1 MLEFYVA
8 GQSLK
13 YYTPV
18 IAADSLKF
26 LTAQFHFIGDEW
38 DGYTRWA
45 HFRKGETVYDIALD
59 EDDRITEDD
68 ALNLTAGEWDVYMT
82 GTKDTARLTTVVVI
96 MTVKES
102 GLIDAPLHVIPQ
114 SVAEQIDA
122 KAAQALAVANAV
134 KAAADAGKFNGKS
147 FEVKG
152 YYDDLEEL
160 AEAVPNPAAGE
171 SYGIGTAAPYH
182 IYIWDGANG
191 KWVDNGTIQGP
202 QGDPGAAG
210 TTYTPHVD
218 DNGNLSWTNDGG
230 EENPETKN
238 IKGPPGTPGS
248 KGDPGESAYDAAKD
262 AGYTGT
268 EATFYS
274 AVAMMPSHH
283 ERHLPDGADPIT
295 IKEGNIADGAV
306 SAEKIKD
313 KNVTAAKLA
322 DECKNIIRESVA
334 LAASAFV
341 SDTTIEGAR
350 YKAELAITGCTAA
363 MLPIIAWTA
372 AQSEELEVKRIQSA
386 AGKIII
392 YSADAPGADLTIPT
406 VALISPIGTG
416 SSGTA
421 NYSGGDDTGTLT
433 AAAIIAA
440 LGYTPAKSTDIPTVP
455 TTDISANT
463 EARHTHSNKSVL
475 DQITGLY
482 SNADAGGN
490 AADVVT
496 YQALIAKFNEAA
508 LQVSQALAE
517 YSKPLNITIGGTTYA
532 YTGVQEV
539 SLSLPTALPNP
550 KPLTLTGGATGSY
563 DGSEAKEVTIPTVPS
578 SLKNP
583 NALTIK
589 AGEAEIV
596 YDGSEAKEINVSVEA
611 LDPVWIREQLADM
624 AGDYTEFAPLNAGVA
639 AYLAAAKATY
649 TESDQTASI
658 VANYTSQGT
667 DDPDGLTV
675 DAGASA
681 TLEITS
687 MAEKTSWTQPS
698 GDKLYNLIPNRVYK
712 WTGASS
718 GTGKAKAT
726 DALRM
731 IRMTGA
737 RNVRDLGGWQCDGGI
752 VRYGRIFRGGQLSN
766 NNVAIATAWDIAE
779 LKALGVKVELDI
791 RATSEQDRTT
801 SVLGDDV
808 EFISKPTANNAVGLL
823 KNHPDEAVAI
833 LNAIFSAVAADKPIY
848 FHCQAGADRTGTI
861 AFVLLALLGV
871 DHVSLDIDYELTS
884 FYDSRKRNASPWPEQ
899 WTYINGFTGDSPKE
913 KVTAW
918 ALANGITQ
926 AQIDA
931 FRTKMIY
938 TGYIASGSGN
948 TTPTMYPVT
957 LTLTNCTSSNE
968 ASSAAAGAA
977 YTTTIT
983 ASSGHTLGGITVTMG
998 GTDISST
1005 AVSGSTVTISNVTG
1019 AIVITAAATA
1029 TPAAKTN
1036 LIPTSTDSTGAA
1048 FGTNGIKF
1056 GTRLN
1061 SSGAESTSEL
1071 SSYPNAGVT
1080 GFMPITYGQ
1089 TIEFEN
1095 CYIPANTPSAA
1106 GASVSYCAFYDA
1118 NYQCITSQYLST
1130 WYSNGYLTLAENN
1143 HAKTLDTAAKTSPY
1157 NLTNAKYFRV
1167 SSAYFNND
1175 PAIYAE

>member
-122 KAAQALAVANAV
+122 KAAQAMAVANAV

-152 YYDDLEEL
+152 YYDDLEAL
-160 AEAVPNPAAGE
+160 AEAVPNPTAGE

-202 QGDPGAAG
+202 QGDPGTAG

-238 IKGPPGTPGS
+238 IKGPRGTPGS
-248 KGDPGESAYDAAKD
+248 KGDPGKSAYDAAKD

-268 EATFYS
+268 EATFYA

-295 IKEGNIADGAV
+295 IKEGNIGANAV

-322 DECKNIIRESVA
+322 DECKNIIRENVA

-372 AQSEELEVKRIQSA
+372 AQAEELEVKRIQST

-416 SSGTA
+416 SSGTGTGGSGTPGA
-421 NYSGGDDTGTLT
+421 NGVTFTPHLSADGVLSWTNDGGLANPDPVNIKGAPGSDASVT
-433 AAAIIAA
+433 AANIKAA

-455 TTDISANT
+455 
-463 EARHTHSNKSVL
+463 
-475 DQITGLY
+475 
-482 SNADAGGN
+482 
-490 AADVVT
+490 
-496 YQALIAKFNEAA
+496 
-508 LQVSQALAE
+508 
-517 YSKPLNITIGGTTYA
+517 
-532 YTGVQEV
+532 
-539 SLSLPTALPNP
+539 
-550 KPLTLTGGATGSY
+550 
-563 DGSEAKEVTIPTVPS
+563 S

-583 NALTIK
+583 KALTIK
-589 AGEAEIV
+589 IGSTTV
-596 YDGSEAKEINVSVEA
+596 TYDGSAAKEINVSVEA

-624 AGDYTEFAPLNAGVA
+624 AGDYTEFAPLNAGVT
-639 AYLAAAKATY
+639 AYVAAAKATY

-687 MAEKTSWTQPS
+687 VAEKTGWTQPS

-737 RNVRDLGGWQCDGGI
+737 RNVRDLGGWPCDGGI
-752 VRYGRIFRGGQLSN
+752 VRYGRIFRGGQLSQ

-801 SVLGDDV
+801 SVLGDGV
-808 EFISKPTANNAVGLL
+808 EFVSKPTANNAVGLL

-833 LNAIFSAVAADKPIY
+833 LNAIFTAVAADKPIY

-931 FRTKMIY
+931 FRSKMIY
-938 TGYIASGSGN
+938 TGYIATGSGS
-948 TTPTMYPVT
+948 TTPTTYPVT

-983 ASSGHTLGGITVTMG
+983 ASSGYTLGGITVTMG

-1005 AVSGSTVTISNVTG
+1005 VVSGSTVTIANVTG

-1036 LIPTSTDSTGAA
+1036 LIPTSTDSAGAA
-1048 FGTNGIKF
+1048 FGTNGIKS

-1061 SSGAESTSEL
+1061 SSGAESTSSL
-1071 SSYPNAGVT
+1071 SSFPNAGVT
-1080 GFMPITYGQ
+1080 GFMPVSYGQ

-1095 CYIPANTPSAA
+1095 CNIPANSPSAA
-1106 GASVSYCAFYDA
+1106 GASVCYCAFYDA
-1118 NYQCITSQYLST
+1118 SHQVITSQYLSAY
-1130 WYSNGYLTLAENN
+1130 YSNGYLTLDENN
-1143 HAKTLDTAAKTSPY
+1143 HAKTLNTAAKTSPY

-1167 SSAYFNND
+1167 SSCDFSGS

>member
-59 EDDRITEDD
+59 EDDRITEED
-68 ALNLTAGEWDVYMT
+68 ALNLTAGEWDIYMT

-122 KAAQALAVANAV
+122 KAAQAMAVANAV

-152 YYDDLEEL
+152 YYDDLDAL
-160 AEAVPNPAAGE
+160 AEAVPNPTAGE

-230 EENPETKN
+230 EENPATKN

-248 KGDPGESAYDAAKD
+248 KGDPGKSAYDAAKD

-268 EATFYS
+268 EATFYA

-295 IKEGNIADGAV
+295 IKEGNIDTGAV

-313 KNVTAAKLA
+313 KNVTAVKLA

-341 SDTTIEGAR
+341 ADSTVDGAR

-372 AQSEELEVKRIQSA
+372 AQSEALDVKRIQSA

-392 YSADAPGADLTIPT
+392 YSADAPGADLVIPT

-455 TTDISANT
+455 TASITANT
-463 EARHTHSNKSVL
+463 EARHMHDNKAVL
-475 DQITGLY
+475 DQITGVLTAKNVNNPG
-482 SNADAGGN
+482 STLDLI
-490 AADVVT
+490 T
-496 YQALIAKFNEAA
+496 YQALMQKLNDAA
-508 LQVSQALAE
+508 QQVT
-517 YSKPLNITIGGTTYA
+517 KMI
-532 YTGVQEV
+532 
-539 SLSLPTALPNP
+539 PTELPNP
-550 KPLTLTGGATGSY
+550 NALTFTGGATGTY
-563 DGSEAKEVTIPTVPS
+563 DGSAAKSIAIPTVPS

-583 NALTIK
+583 KALAIK
-589 AGEAEIV
+589 AGETEIV
-596 YDGSEAKEINVSVEA
+596 YDGSAAKEINVSVEA

-624 AGDYTEFAPLNAGVA
+624 AGDYTEFTPLNAGVA
-639 AYLAAAKATY
+639 AYIAAAKAAY

-687 MAEKTSWTQPS
+687 VAEKTGWTQPS

-737 RNVRDLGGWQCDGGI
+737 RNVRDLGGWPCDGGI

-801 SVLGDDV
+801 SVLGDGV
-808 EFISKPTANNAVGLL
+808 EFVSKPTANNAVGLL

-833 LNAIFSAVAADKPIY
+833 LNAIFTAVAADKPIY

-899 WTYINGFTGDSPKE
+899 WTYINGFTGDNPKE

-926 AQIDA
+926 AQIDT
-931 FRTKMIY
+931 FRSKMIY
-938 TGYIASGSGN
+938 TGYIATGSGG

-957 LTLTNCTSSNE
+957 LALTNCTSSNE

-983 ASSGHTLGGITVTMG
+983 ASSGYTLGGITVTMG

-1005 AVSGSTVTISNVTG
+1005 AVSGSTVTISSVTG

-1036 LIPTSTDSTGAA
+1036 LIPTSTDSAGAA
-1048 FGTNGIKF
+1048 FGTNGIKS

-1061 SSGAESTSEL
+1061 SSGAESTSSL
-1071 SSYPNAGVT
+1071 SSFPSAGVT
-1080 GFMPITYGQ
+1080 GFMPVSYGQ

-1095 CYIPANTPSAA
+1095 CNIPANSPSTA
-1106 GASVSYCAFYDA
+1106 GASVCYCAFYDA
-1118 NYQCITSQYLST
+1118 SYQVITSQYLSAY
-1130 WYSNGYLTLAENN
+1130 YSNGYLTLDENN
-1143 HAKTLDTAAKTSPY
+1143 HAKTLNTAAKTSPY

-1167 SSAYFNND
+1167 SSCDFSGS

>member
-1 MLEFYVA
+1 MANL
-8 GQSLK
+8 S
-13 YYTPV
+13 
-18 IAADSLKF
+18 KF
-26 LTAQFHFIGDEW
+26 T
-38 DGYTRWA
+38 
-45 HFRKGETVYDIALD
+45 
-59 EDDRITEDD
+59 
-68 ALNLTAGEWDVYMT
+68 
-82 GTKDTARLTTVVVI
+82 
-96 MTVKES
+96 
-102 GLIDAPLHVIPQ
+102 
-114 SVAEQIDA
+114 
-122 KAAQALAVANAV
+122 
-134 KAAADAGKFNGKS
+134 
-147 FEVKG
+147 
-152 YYDDLEEL
+152 DDLDIIATLDTEPNDIGGLSADELKAKFDEAGNIIKKYINETLIPEL
-160 AEAVPNPAAGE
+160 AGTNGAANIGIETIAGLTGVLTVQAALEKIEQQMAEMTQGAVSDN
-171 SYGIGTAAPYH
+171 SIGTAKLINLA
-182 IYIWDGANG
+182 
-191 KWVDNGTIQGP
+191 V
-202 QGDPGAAG
+202 
-210 TTYTPHVD
+210 TTMKLADLAVT
-218 DNGNLSWTNDGG
+218 
-230 EENPETKN
+230 
-238 IKGPPGTPGS
+238 
-248 KGDPGESAYDAAKD
+248 AAK
-262 AGYTGT
+262 
-268 EATFYS
+268 
-274 AVAMMPSHH
+274 
-283 ERHLPDGADPIT
+283 L
-295 IKEGNIADGAV
+295 ADGAV
-306 SAEKIKD
+306 ESKKLKDLAVLTAKLADKAVTEAKLADKAVERRCIGDKAVGTSQLDDKCVGAGQVDDLAIPERCLAAGAVTEAKIKN
-313 KNVTAAKLA
+313 KNVTAAKIA

-372 AQSEELEVKRIQSA
+372 AQSEALDVKRIQSA
-386 AGKIII
+386 EGKIII

-416 SSGTA
+416 SSGIVS
-421 NYSGGDDTGTLT
+421 YSGGDDTGTLT

-440 LGYTPAKSTDIPTVP
+440 LGYTPAKSTDIPTV
-455 TTDISANT
+455 
-463 EARHTHSNKSVL
+463 
-475 DQITGLY
+475 
-482 SNADAGGN
+482 
-490 AADVVT
+490 
-496 YQALIAKFNEAA
+496 
-508 LQVSQALAE
+508 
-517 YSKPLNITIGGTTYA
+517 
-532 YTGVQEV
+532 
-539 SLSLPTALPNP
+539 LPNP
-550 KPLTLTGGATGSY
+550 KS
-563 DGSEAKEVTIPTVPS
+563 
-578 SLKNP
+578 
-583 NALTIK
+583 LTIK
-589 AGEAEIV
+589 AGEAEVV
-596 YDGSEAKEINVSVEA
+596 YDGSAAKEINVSVEA

-639 AYLAAAKATY
+639 AYLAAAKAAY

-681 TLEITS
+681 TLEVTS
-687 MAEKTSWTQPS
+687 VADKTGWTQPS

-737 RNVRDLGGWQCDGGI
+737 RNVRDLGGWPCDGGI
-752 VRYGRIFRGGQLSN
+752 VRYGRIFRGGQLSQ

-801 SVLGDDV
+801 SVLGDGV
-808 EFISKPTANNAVGLL
+808 EFVSKPTANNAVGLL

-833 LNAIFSAVAADKPIY
+833 LNAIFTAVAADKPIY

-926 AQIDA
+926 TQIDA
-931 FRTKMIY
+931 FRAKMIY

-948 TTPTMYPVT
+948 VTPTTYPVT

-998 GTDISST
+998 GTDISSA

-1036 LIPTSTDSTGAA
+1036 LIPTSTDSAGAA
-1048 FGTNGIKF
+1048 FGANGIKS

-1061 SSGAESTSEL
+1061 SSGAESTSSL
-1071 SSYPNAGVT
+1071 SSFPNAGVT
-1080 GFMPITYGQ
+1080 GFMPVTYGQ

-1095 CYIPANTPSAA
+1095 CNIPANSPSAA
-1106 GASVSYCAFYDA
+1106 GASVCYCAFYDA
-1118 NYQCITSQYLST
+1118 SYQVIMSQYLSAY
-1130 WYSNGYLTLAENN
+1130 YSNGYLTLDENN
-1143 HAKTLDTAAKTSPY
+1143 HAKTLNTAAKTSPY

-1167 SSAYFNND
+1167 SSCDFSGSA
-1175 PAIYAE
+1175 AIYAE

>member
-1 MLEFYVA
+1 MANL
-8 GQSLK
+8 S
-13 YYTPV
+13 
-18 IAADSLKF
+18 KF
-26 LTAQFHFIGDEW
+26 T
-38 DGYTRWA
+38 
-45 HFRKGETVYDIALD
+45 
-59 EDDRITEDD
+59 
-68 ALNLTAGEWDVYMT
+68 
-82 GTKDTARLTTVVVI
+82 
-96 MTVKES
+96 
-102 GLIDAPLHVIPQ
+102 
-114 SVAEQIDA
+114 
-122 KAAQALAVANAV
+122 
-134 KAAADAGKFNGKS
+134 
-147 FEVKG
+147 
-152 YYDDLEEL
+152 DDLDIIATLDTEPNDIGGLSADELKAKFDEAGNIIKKYINETLIPEL
-160 AEAVPNPAAGE
+160 AGTDGAANIGIETIAGLTGVLTVQAALEKIEQQMAEMTQGAVSDN
-171 SYGIGTAAPYH
+171 SIGTAKLINLA
-182 IYIWDGANG
+182 
-191 KWVDNGTIQGP
+191 V
-202 QGDPGAAG
+202 
-210 TTYTPHVD
+210 TTMKLADLAVT
-218 DNGNLSWTNDGG
+218 
-230 EENPETKN
+230 
-238 IKGPPGTPGS
+238 
-248 KGDPGESAYDAAKD
+248 AAK
-262 AGYTGT
+262 
-268 EATFYS
+268 
-274 AVAMMPSHH
+274 
-283 ERHLPDGADPIT
+283 L
-295 IKEGNIADGAV
+295 ADGAV
-306 SAEKIKD
+306 ESKKLKDLAVLTAKLADKAVTEAKIADKAVERRCIGDKAVGTSQLGDKCVGAGQVDDLAIPERCLAAGAVTEAKIKN
-313 KNVTAAKLA
+313 KNVSAAKLA
-322 DECKNIIRESVA
+322 DECKNIIRENVA

-372 AQSEELEVKRIQSA
+372 AQSEALDVKRIQSA
-386 AGKIII
+386 AGKILI

-433 AAAIIAA
+433 AAAVIAA
-440 LGYTPAKSTDIPTVP
+440 LGYTPAKSTDIPTV
-455 TTDISANT
+455 
-463 EARHTHSNKSVL
+463 
-475 DQITGLY
+475 
-482 SNADAGGN
+482 
-490 AADVVT
+490 
-496 YQALIAKFNEAA
+496 
-508 LQVSQALAE
+508 
-517 YSKPLNITIGGTTYA
+517 
-532 YTGVQEV
+532 
-539 SLSLPTALPNP
+539 LPNP
-550 KPLTLTGGATGSY
+550 KS
-563 DGSEAKEVTIPTVPS
+563 
-578 SLKNP
+578 
-583 NALTIK
+583 LTIK
-589 AGEAEIV
+589 AGEAEVV
-596 YDGSEAKEINVSVEA
+596 YDGSAAKEINVSAEA

-639 AYLAAAKATY
+639 AYISAAKAAY
-649 TESDQTASI
+649 TENDQTASI

-687 MAEKTSWTQPS
+687 VAEKTGWTQPS
-698 GDKLYNLIPNRVYK
+698 GDKLYNLVPNRVYK

-731 IRMTGA
+731 IRMAGV
-737 RNVRDLGGWQCDGGI
+737 RNVRDLGGWPCDGGI

-801 SVLGDDV
+801 SVLGDGV
-808 EFISKPTANNAVGLL
+808 EFVSKPTANNAVGLL

-833 LNAIFSAVAADKPIY
+833 LNAIFTAVAADKPIY

-899 WTYINGFTGDSPKE
+899 WTYINGFTGNSPKE

-926 AQIDA
+926 TQIDA
-931 FRTKMIY
+931 FRAKMIY

-948 TTPTMYPVT
+948 TTPTTYPVT

-1019 AIVITAAATA
+1019 AVVITAAATA
-1029 TPAAKTN
+1029 TPAEKTN
-1036 LIPTSTDSTGAA
+1036 LIPTSTDSAGAA
-1048 FGTNGIKF
+1048 FGSNGIKS

-1061 SSGAESTSEL
+1061 SSGAESTSGL
-1071 SSYPNAGVT
+1071 SSFPNAGVT
-1080 GFMPITYGQ
+1080 GFIPVTYGQ

-1095 CYIPANTPSAA
+1095 CNIPANSPSAA
-1106 GASVSYCAFYDA
+1106 GASVCYCAFYDA
-1118 NYQCITSQYLST
+1118 SYQGITSQYLSAY
-1130 WYSNGYLTLAENN
+1130 YSNGYLTLDENN
-1143 HAKTLDTAAKTSPY
+1143 HAKTLNTAAKKSPY

-1167 SSAYFNND
+1167 SSCDFSGS

>member
-1 MLEFYVA
+1 MANL
-8 GQSLK
+8 S
-13 YYTPV
+13 
-18 IAADSLKF
+18 KF
-26 LTAQFHFIGDEW
+26 T
-38 DGYTRWA
+38 
-45 HFRKGETVYDIALD
+45 
-59 EDDRITEDD
+59 
-68 ALNLTAGEWDVYMT
+68 
-82 GTKDTARLTTVVVI
+82 
-96 MTVKES
+96 
-102 GLIDAPLHVIPQ
+102 
-114 SVAEQIDA
+114 
-122 KAAQALAVANAV
+122 
-134 KAAADAGKFNGKS
+134 
-147 FEVKG
+147 
-152 YYDDLEEL
+152 DDLDIIATLDTEPNDIGGLSADVLKAKFDEAGNIIKKYINETLIPEL
-160 AEAVPNPAAGE
+160 AGTDGAANIGIETIAGLTGVLTVQAALEKIEQQMAEMTQGAVSDN
-171 SYGIGTAAPYH
+171 SIGTAKLINLA
-182 IYIWDGANG
+182 
-191 KWVDNGTIQGP
+191 V
-202 QGDPGAAG
+202 
-210 TTYTPHVD
+210 TTMKLADLAVT
-218 DNGNLSWTNDGG
+218 
-230 EENPETKN
+230 
-238 IKGPPGTPGS
+238 
-248 KGDPGESAYDAAKD
+248 AAK
-262 AGYTGT
+262 
-268 EATFYS
+268 
-274 AVAMMPSHH
+274 
-283 ERHLPDGADPIT
+283 L
-295 IKEGNIADGAV
+295 ADGAV
-306 SAEKIKD
+306 ESKKLKDLAVLTAKLADKAVTEAKIADKAVERRCIGDKAVGTSQLGDKCVGAGQVDDLAIPERCLAAGAVTEAKIKN
-313 KNVTAAKLA
+313 KNVSAAKLA

-341 SDTTIEGAR
+341 ADSTVDGAR

-416 SSGTA
+416 SSGIVS
-421 NYSGGDDTGTLT
+421 YSGGDDTGTLT
-433 AAAIIAA
+433 AAAVIAA
-440 LGYTPAKSTDIPTVP
+440 LGYTPAKSTDIPTV
-455 TTDISANT
+455 
-463 EARHTHSNKSVL
+463 
-475 DQITGLY
+475 
-482 SNADAGGN
+482 
-490 AADVVT
+490 
-496 YQALIAKFNEAA
+496 
-508 LQVSQALAE
+508 
-517 YSKPLNITIGGTTYA
+517 
-532 YTGVQEV
+532 
-539 SLSLPTALPNP
+539 LPNP
-550 KPLTLTGGATGSY
+550 KS
-563 DGSEAKEVTIPTVPS
+563 
-578 SLKNP
+578 
-583 NALTIK
+583 LTIK
-589 AGEAEIV
+589 AGEAEVV
-596 YDGSEAKEINVSVEA
+596 YDGSAAKEINVSAEA

-624 AGDYTEFAPLNAGVA
+624 AEDYTVFAPLNAGVA
-639 AYLAAAKATY
+639 AYISAAKAAY
-649 TESDQTASI
+649 TENDQTASI

-687 MAEKTSWTQPS
+687 VAEKTGWTQPS
-698 GDKLYNLIPNRVYK
+698 GDKLYNLVPNRVYK

-731 IRMTGA
+731 IRMAGV
-737 RNVRDLGGWQCDGGI
+737 RNVRDLGGWPCDGGI

-801 SVLGDDV
+801 SVLGDGV
-808 EFISKPTANNAVGLL
+808 EFVSKPTANNAVGLL

-833 LNAIFSAVAADKPIY
+833 LNAIFTAVAADKPIY

-926 AQIDA
+926 TQIDA
-931 FRTKMIY
+931 FRAKMIY

-948 TTPTMYPVT
+948 ITPTTYPVT

-983 ASSGHTLGGITVTMG
+983 ASSGHTLGNITVTMG

-1019 AIVITAAATA
+1019 AIVITATATA

-1036 LIPTSTDSTGAA
+1036 LIPTSTDSAGAA
-1048 FGTNGIKF
+1048 FGSNGIKS
-1056 GTRLN
+1056 GARLN
-1061 SSGAESTSEL
+1061 SSGAESTSSL
-1071 SSYPNAGVT
+1071 SSFPNAGVT
-1080 GFMPITYGQ
+1080 GFMPIAYGKV
-1089 TIEFEN
+1089 IEFSN
-1095 CYIPANTPSAA
+1095 CNIPANSPSAA
-1106 GASVSYCAFYDA
+1106 GASVCYCAFYDA
-1118 NYQCITSQYLST
+1118 SHQVITSQYLSAY
-1130 WYSNGYLTLAENN
+1130 YSNGYLTLDGNN
-1143 HAKTLDTAAKTSPY
+1143 HAKTLNTAAKTSPY

-1167 SSAYFNND
+1167 SSCDFSGS

>member
-152 YYDDLEEL
+152 YYDDLDAL
-160 AEAVPNPAAGE
+160 AEAVPNPTAGE

-202 QGDPGAAG
+202 QGDPGTAG

-248 KGDPGESAYDAAKD
+248 KGDPGKSAYDAAKD

-268 EATFYS
+268 EATFYA

-295 IKEGNIADGAV
+295 IKEGNIDANAV

-341 SDTTIEGAR
+341 SDSTVDGAR

-372 AQSEELEVKRIQSA
+372 AQAEELDVKRIQSA

-416 SSGTA
+416 SSGTGTGGSGTPGA
-421 NYSGGDDTGTLT
+421 NGVTFTPHLSAEGVLSWTNDGGLANPDPVNIKGAPGAKGDKGDPGSDASVTS
-433 AAAIIAA
+433 ANIKAA
-440 LGYTPAKSTDIPTVP
+440 LGYTPADSEDIPTVP
-455 TTDISANT
+455 TADITANT
-463 EARHTHSNKSVL
+463 EARHSHSNKTVL
-475 DQITGLY
+475 DKITG
-482 SNADAGGN
+482 
-490 AADVVT
+490 VVT
-496 YQALIAKFNEAA
+496 TDKIGKPDHVTDLVQYDAFQIAAR
-508 LQVSQALAE
+508 QIISQ
-517 YSKPLNITIGGTTYA
+517 
-532 YTGVQEV
+532 
-539 SLSLPTALPNP
+539 
-550 KPLTLTGGATGSY
+550 
-563 DGSEAKEVTIPTVPS
+563 IPTVPDA
-578 SLKNP
+578 LPNP

-589 AGEAEIV
+589 IGSTTV
-596 YDGSEAKEINVSVEA
+596 TYDGSSAQTVEI
-611 LDPVWIREQLADM
+611 AD
-624 AGDYTEFAPLNAGVA
+624 GTE
-639 AYLAAAKATY
+639 
-649 TESDQTASI
+649 
-658 VANYTSQGT
+658 
-667 DDPDGLTV
+667 
-675 DAGASA
+675 
-681 TLEITS
+681 
-687 MAEKTSWTQPS
+687 
-698 GDKLYNLIPNRVYK
+698 
-712 WTGASS
+712 
-718 GTGKAKAT
+718 
-726 DALRM
+726 
-731 IRMTGA
+731 
-737 RNVRDLGGWQCDGGI
+737 
-752 VRYGRIFRGGQLSN
+752 
-766 NNVAIATAWDIAE
+766 
-779 LKALGVKVELDI
+779 
-791 RATSEQDRTT
+791 
-801 SVLGDDV
+801 
-808 EFISKPTANNAVGLL
+808 
-823 KNHPDEAVAI
+823 
-833 LNAIFSAVAADKPIY
+833 
-848 FHCQAGADRTGTI
+848 
-861 AFVLLALLGV
+861 
-871 DHVSLDIDYELTS
+871 
-884 FYDSRKRNASPWPEQ
+884 
-899 WTYINGFTGDSPKE
+899 
-913 KVTAW
+913 
-918 ALANGITQ
+918 
-926 AQIDA
+926 
-931 FRTKMIY
+931 
-938 TGYIASGSGN
+938 
-948 TTPTMYPVT
+948 
-957 LTLTNCTSSNE
+957 
-968 ASSAAAGAA
+968 
-977 YTTTIT
+977 
-983 ASSGHTLGGITVTMG
+983 
-998 GTDISST
+998 
-1005 AVSGSTVTISNVTG
+1005 
-1019 AIVITAAATA
+1019 
-1029 TPAAKTN
+1029 
-1036 LIPTSTDSTGAA
+1036 
-1048 FGTNGIKF
+1048 
-1056 GTRLN
+1056 
-1061 SSGAESTSEL
+1061 
-1071 SSYPNAGVT
+1071 
-1080 GFMPITYGQ
+1080 
-1089 TIEFEN
+1089 
-1095 CYIPANTPSAA
+1095 
-1106 GASVSYCAFYDA
+1106 VSY
-1118 NYQCITSQYLST
+1118 
-1130 WYSNGYLTLAENN
+1130 
-1143 HAKTLDTAAKTSPY
+1143 
-1157 NLTNAKYFRV
+1157 
-1167 SSAYFNND
+1167 
-1175 PAIYAE
+1175 

>member
-1 MLEFYVA
+1 MANLSKFTDDLDIIATLDTEPNDIGGLSADELKAKFDEAGNIIKKYINETLIPELAGTNGAANIGIETIAGLTGVLTVQAALEKIEQQMAEMTQGAV
-8 GQSLK
+8 S
-13 YYTPV
+13 
-18 IAADSLKF
+18 DNS
-26 LTAQFHFIGDEW
+26 IG
-38 DGYTRWA
+38 
-45 HFRKGETVYDIALD
+45 
-59 EDDRITEDD
+59 TE
-68 ALNLTAGEWDVYMT
+68 
-82 GTKDTARLTTVVVI
+82 K
-96 MTVKES
+96 
-102 GLIDAPLHVIPQ
+102 LIN
-114 SVAEQIDA
+114 
-122 KAAQALAVANAV
+122 LAVTTMKLADLAV
-134 KAAADAGKFNGKS
+134 
-147 FEVKG
+147 
-152 YYDDLEEL
+152 
-160 AEAVPNPAAGE
+160 
-171 SYGIGTAAPYH
+171 TAA
-182 IYIWDGANG
+182 
-191 KWVDNGTIQGP
+191 K
-202 QGDPGAAG
+202 
-210 TTYTPHVD
+210 
-218 DNGNLSWTNDGG
+218 L
-230 EENPETKN
+230 
-238 IKGPPGTPGS
+238 
-248 KGDPGESAYDAAKD
+248 
-262 AGYTGT
+262 
-268 EATFYS
+268 
-274 AVAMMPSHH
+274 
-283 ERHLPDGADPIT
+283 
-295 IKEGNIADGAV
+295 ADGAV
-306 SAEKIKD
+306 ESKKLKDLAVLTAKLADKAVTEAKLADKAVERRCIGDKAVGTSQLDDKCVGAGQVDDLAIPERCLAAGAVTEAKIKN

-372 AQSEELEVKRIQSA
+372 AQAEELEVKRIQSA

-416 SSGTA
+416 SSGIVS
-421 NYSGGDDTGTLT
+421 YSGGDDTGTLT
-433 AAAIIAA
+433 AAAVIAA
-440 LGYTPAKSTDIPTVP
+440 LGYTPAKTTDIPTV
-455 TTDISANT
+455 
-463 EARHTHSNKSVL
+463 
-475 DQITGLY
+475 
-482 SNADAGGN
+482 
-490 AADVVT
+490 
-496 YQALIAKFNEAA
+496 
-508 LQVSQALAE
+508 
-517 YSKPLNITIGGTTYA
+517 
-532 YTGVQEV
+532 
-539 SLSLPTALPNP
+539 LPNP
-550 KPLTLTGGATGSY
+550 KS
-563 DGSEAKEVTIPTVPS
+563 
-578 SLKNP
+578 
-583 NALTIK
+583 LTIK
-589 AGEAEIV
+589 AGETEVV
-596 YDGSEAKEINVSVEA
+596 YDGSAVKEINVSVEA

-624 AGDYTEFAPLNAGVA
+624 AEDYTEFAPLNAGVT
-639 AYLAAAKATY
+639 AYIAAAKAAY

-687 MAEKTSWTQPS
+687 VAEKTGWTQPS
-698 GDKLYNLIPNRVYK
+698 GDKLYNLVPNRVYK

-731 IRMTGA
+731 IRMAGV
-737 RNVRDLGGWQCDGGI
+737 RNVRDLGGWPCDGGI

-801 SVLGDDV
+801 SVLGDGV
-808 EFISKPTANNAVGLL
+808 EFVSKPTANNAVGLL

-833 LNAIFSAVAADKPIY
+833 LNAIFTAVAADKPIY

-926 AQIDA
+926 TQIDA
-931 FRTKMIY
+931 FRAKMIY
-938 TGYIASGSGN
+938 TGYIATGSGS
-948 TTPTMYPVT
+948 TTPTTYPVT

-1005 AVSGSTVTISNVTG
+1005 AVSGSTVTISNVIG

-1036 LIPTSTDSTGAA
+1036 LIPTSTDSAGAA
-1048 FGTNGIKF
+1048 FGTNGIKS

-1061 SSGAESTSEL
+1061 SSGAESTSNL
-1071 SSYPNAGVT
+1071 SSFPNAGVT
-1080 GFMPITYGQ
+1080 GFMPVTYGQ

-1095 CYIPANTPSAA
+1095 CNIPANSPSAA
-1106 GASVSYCAFYDA
+1106 GASVCYCAFYDA
-1118 NYQCITSQYLST
+1118 SYQVITSQYLSAY
-1130 WYSNGYLTLAENN
+1130 YSNGYLTLDENN
-1143 HAKTLDTAAKTSPY
+1143 HAKTLNTAAKKSPH

-1167 SSAYFNND
+1167 SSCDFSGS

>member
-1 MLEFYVA
+1 MANL
-8 GQSLK
+8 S
-13 YYTPV
+13 
-18 IAADSLKF
+18 KF
-26 LTAQFHFIGDEW
+26 T
-38 DGYTRWA
+38 
-45 HFRKGETVYDIALD
+45 
-59 EDDRITEDD
+59 
-68 ALNLTAGEWDVYMT
+68 
-82 GTKDTARLTTVVVI
+82 
-96 MTVKES
+96 
-102 GLIDAPLHVIPQ
+102 
-114 SVAEQIDA
+114 
-122 KAAQALAVANAV
+122 
-134 KAAADAGKFNGKS
+134 
-147 FEVKG
+147 
-152 YYDDLEEL
+152 DDLDIIATLDTEPNDIGGLSADELKAKFDEAGNIIKKYINETLIPEL
-160 AEAVPNPAAGE
+160 AGTNGAANIGIETIAGLTGVLTVQAALEKIEQQMAEMTQGAVSDN
-171 SYGIGTAAPYH
+171 SIGTAKLINLA
-182 IYIWDGANG
+182 
-191 KWVDNGTIQGP
+191 V
-202 QGDPGAAG
+202 
-210 TTYTPHVD
+210 TTMKLADLAVT
-218 DNGNLSWTNDGG
+218 
-230 EENPETKN
+230 
-238 IKGPPGTPGS
+238 
-248 KGDPGESAYDAAKD
+248 AAK
-262 AGYTGT
+262 
-268 EATFYS
+268 
-274 AVAMMPSHH
+274 
-283 ERHLPDGADPIT
+283 L
-295 IKEGNIADGAV
+295 ADGAV
-306 SAEKIKD
+306 ESKKLKDLAVLTAKLADKAVTEAKLADKAVERRCIGDKAVGTSQLGDKCVGAGQVDDLAIPERCLAAGAVTEAKIKN

-372 AQSEELEVKRIQSA
+372 AQSEALDVKRIQSA

-433 AAAIIAA
+433 AAAVIAA

-463 EARHTHSNKSVL
+463 EARHSHSNKSVL
-475 DQITGLY
+475 DKITGLLT
-482 SNADAGGN
+482 AGTVDNPGN
-490 AADVVT
+490 TLDLVT
-496 YQALIAKFNEAA
+496 YQALMAKLNAA
-508 LQVSQALAE
+508 AEQVMQMI
-517 YSKPLNITIGGTTYA
+517 PTT
-532 YTGVQEV
+532 
-539 SLSLPTALPNP
+539 LPNP
-550 KPLTLTGGATGSY
+550 KSLTLTGGATGSY
-563 DGSEAKEVTIPTVPS
+563 DGSEAKEITIPTVPS

-583 NALTIK
+583 KALTIK
-589 AGEAEIV
+589 AGAAEIV
-596 YDGSEAKEINVSVEA
+596 YDGSAAKEINVSVEA

-639 AYLAAAKATY
+639 AYIAAAKAAY
-649 TESDQTASI
+649 TENDQTASI

-675 DAGASA
+675 NAGASA

-687 MAEKTSWTQPS
+687 VAEKTGWTQPS
-698 GDKLYNLIPNRVYK
+698 GDKLYNLVPNRVYK

-731 IRMTGA
+731 IRMAGV
-737 RNVRDLGGWQCDGGI
+737 RNVRDLGGWPCDGGI

-801 SVLGDDV
+801 SVLGDGV
-808 EFISKPTANNAVGLL
+808 EFVSKPTANNAVGLL
-823 KNHPDEAVAI
+823 KNHPDEAVVI
-833 LNAIFSAVAADKPIY
+833 LNAIFTAVAADKPIY

-926 AQIDA
+926 TQIDA
-931 FRTKMIY
+931 YRAKMIY
-938 TGYIASGSGN
+938 TGYIASSSGN
-948 TTPTMYPVT
+948 TTPTTYPVT

-983 ASSGHTLGGITVTMG
+983 ASSGHTLGGITVTMS

-1005 AVSGSTVTISNVTG
+1005 AVSGSTVTIPNVTG
-1019 AIVITAAATA
+1019 AIVITAAATT

-1036 LIPTSTDSTGAA
+1036 LIPTSTDSAGAV
-1048 FGTNGIKF
+1048 FGTNGIKS

-1061 SSGAESTSEL
+1061 SSGAESTSSL
-1071 SSYPNAGVT
+1071 SSFPNAGVT

-1095 CYIPANTPSAA
+1095 CNIPANSPSAA
-1106 GASVSYCAFYDA
+1106 GASVCYCAFYDA
-1118 NYQCITSQYLST
+1118 SYQVITSQYLSAY
-1130 WYSNGYLTLAENN
+1130 YSNGYLTLDENN
-1143 HAKTLDTAAKTSPY
+1143 HAKTLNTAAKTSPY

-1167 SSAYFNND
+1167 SSCDFSGN

>member
-1 MLEFYVA
+1 MGTLEVTIMADTTWTPYAVEMTAENAKKALVA
-8 GQSLK
+8 GLRVAQ
-13 YYTPV
+13 TPG
-18 IAADSLKF
+18 ILLADGQGGVRTALPGDDYGYPLLQGNGPPSAGNVANVGQHYF
-26 LTAQFHFIGDEW
+26 DLTASGPPYEYICV
-38 DGYTRWA
+38 GYTEAGFVWR
-45 HFRKGETVYDIALD
+45 VY
-59 EDDRITEDD
+59 
-68 ALNLTAGEWDVYMT
+68 
-82 GTKDTARLTTVVVI
+82 
-96 MTVKES
+96 
-102 GLIDAPLHVIPQ
+102 
-114 SVAEQIDA
+114 
-122 KAAQALAVANAV
+122 
-134 KAAADAGKFNGKS
+134 
-147 FEVKG
+147 
-152 YYDDLEEL
+152 
-160 AEAVPNPAAGE
+160 
-171 SYGIGTAAPYH
+171 
-182 IYIWDGANG
+182 
-191 KWVDNGTIQGP
+191 
-202 QGDPGAAG
+202 GDPGAGFYPKGRFLSLDALQEAIEAG
-210 TTYTPHVD
+210 LADAPSPGDAYFIGEAAPYDVYFYDGQT
-218 DNGNLSWTNDGG
+218 LSWVNLGPLGG
-230 EENPETKN
+230 NGSTAAGIPPHGAAGQFL
-238 IKGPPGTPGS
+238 IKKTAA
-248 KGDPGESAYDAAKD
+248 DYDAVWSDIPDDSIDADMLKADAVTAAKLADD
-262 AGYTGT
+262 AVET
-268 EATFYS
+268 A
-274 AVAMMPSHH
+274 A
-283 ERHLPDGADPIT
+283 
-295 IKEGNIADGAV
+295 IKNA
-306 SAEKIKD
+306 
-313 KNVTAAKLA
+313 NVTAVKLA

-341 SDTTIEGAR
+341 SDATIEGAR

-372 AQSEELEVKRIQSA
+372 AQADELDVKRVESA

-392 YSADAPGADLTIPT
+392 YTADAPGADLTIPT

-421 NYSGGDDTGTLT
+421 NYSGGDDAGTLT

-440 LGYTPAKSTDIPTVP
+440 LGYTPADSEDI
-455 TTDISANT
+455 
-463 EARHTHSNKSVL
+463 
-475 DQITGLY
+475 
-482 SNADAGGN
+482 
-490 AADVVT
+490 
-496 YQALIAKFNEAA
+496 
-508 LQVSQALAE
+508 
-517 YSKPLNITIGGTTYA
+517 
-532 YTGVQEV
+532 
-539 SLSLPTALPNP
+539 PTALPNP
-550 KPLTLTGGATGSY
+550 KPLPLTGGATGSY
-563 DGSEAKEVTIPTVPS
+563 DGSEAKEITIPTVPS

-583 NALTIK
+583 KALTIK
-589 AGEAEIV
+589 AGETEVV
-596 YDGSEAKEINVSVEA
+596 YDGSAAKEINVSVEA

-624 AGDYTEFAPLNAGVA
+624 AEDYTEFAPLNAGVT
-639 AYLAAAKATY
+639 AYIAAAKAAY

-687 MAEKTSWTQPS
+687 VAEKTGWTQPS
-698 GDKLYNLIPNRVYK
+698 GDKLYNLVPNRVYK

-731 IRMTGA
+731 IRMAGV
-737 RNVRDLGGWQCDGGI
+737 RNVRDLGGWPCDGGI

-801 SVLGDDV
+801 SVLGDGV
-808 EFISKPTANNAVGLL
+808 EFVSKPTANNAVGLL

-833 LNAIFSAVAADKPIY
+833 LNAIFTAVAADKPIY

-926 AQIDA
+926 TQIDA
-931 FRTKMIY
+931 YRAKMIY
-938 TGYIASGSGN
+938 TGYIASSSGN
-948 TTPTMYPVT
+948 TTPTTYPVT

-968 ASSAAAGAA
+968 ASSVAAGAA

-983 ASSGHTLGGITVTMG
+983 ASSGHTLGSITVTMG

-1005 AVSGSTVTISNVTG
+1005 AVSGSAVTISSVTG
-1019 AIVITAAATA
+1019 TIVITAAATA

-1036 LIPTSTDSTGAA
+1036 LIPTSTDSAGA
-1048 FGTNGIKF
+1048 NGIKS

-1061 SSGAESTSEL
+1061 SSGAESTSSL
-1071 SSYPNAGVT
+1071 SSFPNAGVT
-1080 GFMPITYGQ
+1080 GFMPVTYGQ

-1095 CYIPANTPSAA
+1095 CNIPANSPSAA
-1106 GASVSYCAFYDA
+1106 GASVCYCAFYDA
-1118 NYQCITSQYLST
+1118 SYQVITSQYLSAY
-1130 WYSNGYLTLAENN
+1130 YSNGYLTLDENN
-1143 HAKTLDTAAKTSPY
+1143 HAKTLNTAAKKSPY

-1167 SSAYFNND
+1167 SSCDFSGS

>member
-59 EDDRITEDD
+59 EDDRITEED

-122 KAAQALAVANAV
+122 KAAQAMAVANAV

-152 YYDDLEEL
+152 YYDDLDAL
-160 AEAVPNPAAGE
+160 AEAVPNPTAGE

-202 QGDPGAAG
+202 QGDPGTAG

-248 KGDPGESAYDAAKD
+248 KGDTGKSAYDAAKD

-295 IKEGNIADGAV
+295 IKEGNIGAGAV

-341 SDTTIEGAR
+341 SDTTIESAR

-372 AQSEELEVKRIQSA
+372 AQSEELDVKRIQSA

-433 AAAIIAA
+433 AAAVIAA
-440 LGYTPAKSTDIPTVP
+440 LGYTPADSEDIPTVP
-455 TTDISANT
+455 T
-463 EARHTHSNKSVL
+463 E
-475 DQITGLY
+475 
-482 SNADAGGN
+482 
-490 AADVVT
+490 
-496 YQALIAKFNEAA
+496 
-508 LQVSQALAE
+508 
-517 YSKPLNITIGGTTYA
+517 
-532 YTGVQEV
+532 
-539 SLSLPTALPNP
+539 LPNP
-550 KPLTLTGGATGSY
+550 K
-563 DGSEAKEVTIPTVPS
+563 
-578 SLKNP
+578 
-583 NALTIK
+583 ALTIK
-589 AGEAEIV
+589 AGETEVV
-596 YDGSEAKEINVSVEA
+596 YDGSAAKEINVSVEA

-639 AYLAAAKATY
+639 AYLAAAKAAY

-681 TLEITS
+681 TLEVTS
-687 MAEKTSWTQPS
+687 VAEKTGWTQPS
-698 GDKLYNLIPNRVYK
+698 GDKLFNLVPNRVYK

-731 IRMTGA
+731 IRMAGV
-737 RNVRDLGGWQCDGGI
+737 RNVRDLGGWPCDGGI
-752 VRYGRIFRGGQLSN
+752 VRYGRIFRGGQLSQ

-791 RATSEQDRTT
+791 RAASEQDRTT
-801 SVLGDDV
+801 SVLGDGV
-808 EFISKPTANNAVGLL
+808 EFVSKPTANNAVGLL

-931 FRTKMIY
+931 FRAKMIY
-938 TGYIASGSGN
+938 TGYIATGSGS
-948 TTPTMYPVT
+948 TTPTTYPVT

-983 ASSGHTLGGITVTMG
+983 ASSGYTLGGITVTMG

-1005 AVSGSTVTISNVTG
+1005 AVSGSTVTIANVTG

-1036 LIPTSTDSTGAA
+1036 LIPTSTDSAGAA
-1048 FGTNGIKF
+1048 FGTNGIKS

-1061 SSGAESTSEL
+1061 SSGAESTSSL
-1071 SSYPNAGVT
+1071 SSFPSAGVT
-1080 GFMPITYGQ
+1080 GFMPVSYGQ

-1095 CYIPANTPSAA
+1095 CNIPANSPSTA
-1106 GASVSYCAFYDA
+1106 GASVCYCAFYDA
-1118 NYQCITSQYLST
+1118 SHQVITSQYLSAY
-1130 WYSNGYLTLAENN
+1130 YSNGYLTLEGND
-1143 HAKTLDTAAKTSPY
+1143 AKTLNTAAKTSPY

-1167 SSAYFNND
+1167 SSCDFSGS

>member
-1 MLEFYVA
+1 MANL
-8 GQSLK
+8 S
-13 YYTPV
+13 
-18 IAADSLKF
+18 KF
-26 LTAQFHFIGDEW
+26 T
-38 DGYTRWA
+38 
-45 HFRKGETVYDIALD
+45 
-59 EDDRITEDD
+59 
-68 ALNLTAGEWDVYMT
+68 
-82 GTKDTARLTTVVVI
+82 
-96 MTVKES
+96 
-102 GLIDAPLHVIPQ
+102 
-114 SVAEQIDA
+114 
-122 KAAQALAVANAV
+122 
-134 KAAADAGKFNGKS
+134 
-147 FEVKG
+147 
-152 YYDDLEEL
+152 DDLDIIATLDTEPNDIGGLSADELKAKFDEAGNIIKKYINETLIPEL
-160 AEAVPNPAAGE
+160 AGTDGAANIGIETIAGLTGVLTVQAALEKIEQQMAEMTQGAVSDN
-171 SYGIGTAAPYH
+171 SIGTAKLINLA
-182 IYIWDGANG
+182 
-191 KWVDNGTIQGP
+191 V
-202 QGDPGAAG
+202 
-210 TTYTPHVD
+210 TTMKLADLAVT
-218 DNGNLSWTNDGG
+218 
-230 EENPETKN
+230 
-238 IKGPPGTPGS
+238 
-248 KGDPGESAYDAAKD
+248 AAK
-262 AGYTGT
+262 
-268 EATFYS
+268 
-274 AVAMMPSHH
+274 
-283 ERHLPDGADPIT
+283 L
-295 IKEGNIADGAV
+295 ADGAV
-306 SAEKIKD
+306 ESKKLKDLAVLTAKLADKAVTEAKLADKAVERRCIGDKAVGASQLGDKCVGAGQVDDLAIPERCLAAGAVTEAKIKN

-372 AQSEELEVKRIQSA
+372 AQAEELDVKRVQSA

-455 TTDISANT
+455 
-463 EARHTHSNKSVL
+463 
-475 DQITGLY
+475 
-482 SNADAGGN
+482 
-490 AADVVT
+490 
-496 YQALIAKFNEAA
+496 
-508 LQVSQALAE
+508 
-517 YSKPLNITIGGTTYA
+517 
-532 YTGVQEV
+532 
-539 SLSLPTALPNP
+539 
-550 KPLTLTGGATGSY
+550 
-563 DGSEAKEVTIPTVPS
+563 S

-583 NALTIK
+583 KALTIK
-589 AGEAEIV
+589 AGETEIV
-596 YDGSEAKEINVSVEA
+596 YDGSAAKEINVSVEA
-611 LDPVWIREQLADM
+611 LDPVWIREQLADV
-624 AGDYTEFAPLNAGVA
+624 AGDYTEFAPLNAGVT
-639 AYLAAAKATY
+639 AYVAAAKATY

-687 MAEKTSWTQPS
+687 VAEKTGWTQPS

-737 RNVRDLGGWQCDGGI
+737 RNVRDLGGWPCDGGI

-801 SVLGDDV
+801 SVLGDGV
-808 EFISKPTANNAVGLL
+808 EFVSKPTANNAVGLL

-833 LNAIFSAVAADKPIY
+833 LNAIFTAVAADKPIY

-931 FRTKMIY
+931 FRSKMIY
-938 TGYIASGSGN
+938 TGYIATGSGS
-948 TTPTMYPVT
+948 TTPTTYPVT

-983 ASSGHTLGGITVTMG
+983 ASSGYTLGGITVTMG

-1005 AVSGSTVTISNVTG
+1005 AVSGSTVTIANVTG
-1019 AIVITAAATA
+1019 AIVITAAATD

-1036 LIPTSTDSTGAA
+1036 LIPTSTDSAGAA
-1048 FGTNGIKF
+1048 FGTNGIKS

-1061 SSGAESTSEL
+1061 SSGAESTSSL
-1071 SSYPNAGVT
+1071 SSFPNAGVT
-1080 GFMPITYGQ
+1080 GFMPVSYGQ

-1095 CYIPANTPSAA
+1095 CNIPVNSPSAA
-1106 GASVSYCAFYDA
+1106 GASVCYCAFYDA
-1118 NYQCITSQYLST
+1118 SHQVITSQYLSAY
-1130 WYSNGYLTLAENN
+1130 YSNGYLTLDENN
-1143 HAKTLDTAAKTSPY
+1143 HAKTLNTAAKTSPY

-1167 SSAYFNND
+1167 SSCDFSGS

>member
-1 MLEFYVA
+1 MANL
-8 GQSLK
+8 S
-13 YYTPV
+13 
-18 IAADSLKF
+18 KF
-26 LTAQFHFIGDEW
+26 T
-38 DGYTRWA
+38 
-45 HFRKGETVYDIALD
+45 
-59 EDDRITEDD
+59 
-68 ALNLTAGEWDVYMT
+68 
-82 GTKDTARLTTVVVI
+82 
-96 MTVKES
+96 
-102 GLIDAPLHVIPQ
+102 
-114 SVAEQIDA
+114 
-122 KAAQALAVANAV
+122 
-134 KAAADAGKFNGKS
+134 
-147 FEVKG
+147 
-152 YYDDLEEL
+152 DDLDIIATLDTEPNDIGGLSADVLKAKFDEAGNIIKKYINETLIPEL
-160 AEAVPNPAAGE
+160 AGTDGAANIGIETIAGLTGVLTVQAALEKIEQQMAEMTQGAVSDN
-171 SYGIGTAAPYH
+171 SIGTAKLINLA
-182 IYIWDGANG
+182 
-191 KWVDNGTIQGP
+191 V
-202 QGDPGAAG
+202 
-210 TTYTPHVD
+210 TTMKLADLAVT
-218 DNGNLSWTNDGG
+218 
-230 EENPETKN
+230 
-238 IKGPPGTPGS
+238 
-248 KGDPGESAYDAAKD
+248 AAK
-262 AGYTGT
+262 
-268 EATFYS
+268 
-274 AVAMMPSHH
+274 
-283 ERHLPDGADPIT
+283 L
-295 IKEGNIADGAV
+295 ADGAV
-306 SAEKIKD
+306 ESKKLKDLAVLTAKLADKAVTEAKLADKAVERRCIGDKAVGTSQLGDKCVGAGQVDDLAIPERCLAAGAVTEAKIKN
-313 KNVTAAKLA
+313 KNVSAAKLA

-341 SDTTIEGAR
+341 ADSTVDGAR

-372 AQSEELEVKRIQSA
+372 AQAEELDVKRIESA

-416 SSGTA
+416 SSGIVS
-421 NYSGGDDTGTLT
+421 YSGGDDTGTLT

-440 LGYTPAKSTDIPTVP
+440 LGYTPAKSTDIPTV
-455 TTDISANT
+455 
-463 EARHTHSNKSVL
+463 
-475 DQITGLY
+475 
-482 SNADAGGN
+482 
-490 AADVVT
+490 
-496 YQALIAKFNEAA
+496 
-508 LQVSQALAE
+508 
-517 YSKPLNITIGGTTYA
+517 
-532 YTGVQEV
+532 
-539 SLSLPTALPNP
+539 LPNP
-550 KPLTLTGGATGSY
+550 KS
-563 DGSEAKEVTIPTVPS
+563 
-578 SLKNP
+578 
-583 NALTIK
+583 LTIK
-589 AGEAEIV
+589 AGEAEVV
-596 YDGSEAKEINVSVEA
+596 YDGSAAKEINVSVEA

-639 AYLAAAKATY
+639 AYLAAAKAAY

-681 TLEITS
+681 TLEVTS
-687 MAEKTSWTQPS
+687 VADKTGWTQPS

-737 RNVRDLGGWQCDGGI
+737 RNVRDLGGWPCDGGI
-752 VRYGRIFRGGQLSN
+752 VRYGRIFRGGQLSQ

-801 SVLGDDV
+801 SVLGDGV
-808 EFISKPTANNAVGLL
+808 EFVSKPTANNAVGLL

-833 LNAIFSAVAADKPIY
+833 LNAIFTAVAADKPIY

-926 AQIDA
+926 TQIDA
-931 FRTKMIY
+931 FRAKMIY

-948 TTPTMYPVT
+948 VTPTTYPVT

-998 GTDISST
+998 GADISST

-1036 LIPTSTDSTGAA
+1036 LIPTSTDSAGAA
-1048 FGTNGIKF
+1048 FGANGIKS

-1061 SSGAESTSEL
+1061 SSGAESTSSL
-1071 SSYPNAGVT
+1071 SSFPNAGVT
-1080 GFMPITYGQ
+1080 GFMPVTYGQ

-1095 CYIPANTPSAA
+1095 CNIPANSPSAA
-1106 GASVSYCAFYDA
+1106 GASVCYCAFYDA
-1118 NYQCITSQYLST
+1118 SYQVIMSQYLSAY
-1130 WYSNGYLTLAENN
+1130 YSNGYLTLDENN
-1143 HAKTLDTAAKTSPY
+1143 HAKTLNTAAKTSPY

-1167 SSAYFNND
+1167 SSCDFSGSA
-1175 PAIYAE
+1175 AIYAE

>member
-1 MLEFYVA
+1 MANL
-8 GQSLK
+8 S
-13 YYTPV
+13 
-18 IAADSLKF
+18 KF
-26 LTAQFHFIGDEW
+26 T
-38 DGYTRWA
+38 
-45 HFRKGETVYDIALD
+45 
-59 EDDRITEDD
+59 
-68 ALNLTAGEWDVYMT
+68 
-82 GTKDTARLTTVVVI
+82 
-96 MTVKES
+96 
-102 GLIDAPLHVIPQ
+102 
-114 SVAEQIDA
+114 
-122 KAAQALAVANAV
+122 
-134 KAAADAGKFNGKS
+134 
-147 FEVKG
+147 
-152 YYDDLEEL
+152 DDLDIIATLDTEPNDIGGLSADELKAKFDEAGNIIKKYINETLIPEL
-160 AEAVPNPAAGE
+160 AGTNGAANIGIETIAGLTGVLTVQAALEKIEQQMAEMTQGAVSDN
-171 SYGIGTAAPYH
+171 SIGTAKLINLA
-182 IYIWDGANG
+182 
-191 KWVDNGTIQGP
+191 V
-202 QGDPGAAG
+202 
-210 TTYTPHVD
+210 TTMKLADLAVT
-218 DNGNLSWTNDGG
+218 
-230 EENPETKN
+230 
-238 IKGPPGTPGS
+238 
-248 KGDPGESAYDAAKD
+248 AAK
-262 AGYTGT
+262 
-268 EATFYS
+268 
-274 AVAMMPSHH
+274 
-283 ERHLPDGADPIT
+283 L
-295 IKEGNIADGAV
+295 ADGAV
-306 SAEKIKD
+306 ESKKLKDLAVLTAKLADKAVTEAKIADKAVERRCIGDKAVGTSQLGDKCVGAGQVDDLAIPERCLAAGAVTEAKIKN

-322 DECKNIIRESVA
+322 DECKNIIRENVA

-372 AQSEELEVKRIQSA
+372 AQSEALDVKRIQSA

-416 SSGTA
+416 SSGIVS
-421 NYSGGDDTGTLT
+421 YSGGDDTGTLT
-433 AAAIIAA
+433 AAAVIAA
-440 LGYTPAKSTDIPTVP
+440 RGYTPAKSTDIPTV
-455 TTDISANT
+455 
-463 EARHTHSNKSVL
+463 
-475 DQITGLY
+475 
-482 SNADAGGN
+482 
-490 AADVVT
+490 
-496 YQALIAKFNEAA
+496 
-508 LQVSQALAE
+508 
-517 YSKPLNITIGGTTYA
+517 
-532 YTGVQEV
+532 
-539 SLSLPTALPNP
+539 LPNP
-550 KPLTLTGGATGSY
+550 K
-563 DGSEAKEVTIPTVPS
+563 
-578 SLKNP
+578 SLM
-583 NALTIK
+583 IK
-589 AGEAEIV
+589 AGETETA
-596 YDGSEAKEINVSVEA
+596 YDGSAAKEINVSVEA

-639 AYLAAAKATY
+639 AYLAAAKAAY

-687 MAEKTSWTQPS
+687 VAEKTGWTQPS
-698 GDKLYNLIPNRVYK
+698 GGKLYNLVPNRVYK

-737 RNVRDLGGWQCDGGI
+737 RNVRDLGGWPCDGGI

-779 LKALGVKVELDI
+779 LKALGIKVELDI
-791 RATSEQDRTT
+791 RAASEQDRTT
-801 SVLGDDV
+801 SVLGDGV
-808 EFISKPTANNAVGLL
+808 EFLSKPTANNAVGLL

-833 LNAIFSAVAADKPIY
+833 LNAIFTAVAADKPIY

-926 AQIDA
+926 TQIDA
-931 FRTKMIY
+931 FRAKMIY

-948 TTPTMYPVT
+948 TTPTTYPVT
-957 LTLTNCTSSNE
+957 LTLSNCTSSNE

-983 ASSGHTLGGITVTMG
+983 ASGGHTLGGITVTMG

-1005 AVSGSTVTISNVTG
+1005 AVSGSTVTISSVTG

-1036 LIPTSTDSTGAA
+1036 LIPTSTDSAGAA
-1048 FGTNGIKF
+1048 FGTNGIKS
-1056 GTRLN
+1056 GTRLS
-1061 SSGAESTSEL
+1061 SSGAESTSSL
-1071 SSYPNAGVT
+1071 SSFPSAGVT
-1080 GFMPITYGQ
+1080 GFMPVTYGQ

-1095 CYIPANTPSAA
+1095 CNIPANSPSAA
-1106 GASVSYCAFYDA
+1106 GASVCYCAFYDA
-1118 NYQCITSQYLST
+1118 SHQVITSQYLSAY
-1130 WYSNGYLTLAENN
+1130 YSNGYLTLDENN
-1143 HAKTLDTAAKTSPY
+1143 HAKTLNTAAKTSPY

-1167 SSAYFNND
+1167 SSCDFSGS

>member
-1 MLEFYVA
+1 MANL
-8 GQSLK
+8 S
-13 YYTPV
+13 
-18 IAADSLKF
+18 KF
-26 LTAQFHFIGDEW
+26 T
-38 DGYTRWA
+38 
-45 HFRKGETVYDIALD
+45 
-59 EDDRITEDD
+59 
-68 ALNLTAGEWDVYMT
+68 
-82 GTKDTARLTTVVVI
+82 
-96 MTVKES
+96 
-102 GLIDAPLHVIPQ
+102 
-114 SVAEQIDA
+114 
-122 KAAQALAVANAV
+122 
-134 KAAADAGKFNGKS
+134 
-147 FEVKG
+147 
-152 YYDDLEEL
+152 DDLDIIATLDTEPNDIGGLSADELKAKFDEAGNIIKKYINETLIPEL
-160 AEAVPNPAAGE
+160 AGTNGAANIGIETIAGLTGVLTVQAALEKIEQQMAEMTQGAVSDN
-171 SYGIGTAAPYH
+171 SIGTAKLINLA
-182 IYIWDGANG
+182 
-191 KWVDNGTIQGP
+191 V
-202 QGDPGAAG
+202 
-210 TTYTPHVD
+210 TTMKLADLAVT
-218 DNGNLSWTNDGG
+218 
-230 EENPETKN
+230 
-238 IKGPPGTPGS
+238 
-248 KGDPGESAYDAAKD
+248 AAK
-262 AGYTGT
+262 
-268 EATFYS
+268 
-274 AVAMMPSHH
+274 
-283 ERHLPDGADPIT
+283 L
-295 IKEGNIADGAV
+295 ADGAV
-306 SAEKIKD
+306 ESKKLKDLAVLTAKLADKAVTEAKLADKAVERRCIGDKAVGTSQLGDKCVGAGQVDDLAIPERCLAAGAVTEAKIKN

-341 SDTTIEGAR
+341 SDMTIEGAR

-372 AQSEELEVKRIQSA
+372 AQSEELDVKRIESSE
-386 AGKIII
+386 GKIII

-416 SSGTA
+416 SSGTGTGGSGTPGA
-421 NYSGGDDTGTLT
+421 NGVTYTPHLNADGVLSWTNDGGLANPDPVNIKGAPGSKGDKGDKGDKGEPGSDASVT
-433 AAAIIAA
+433 AANIKSA
-440 LGYTPAKSTDIPTVP
+440 LGYTPAGSKDIPTVP
-455 TTDISANT
+455 TTDIAANT
-463 EARHTHSNKSVL
+463 EARHTHSNKAVL
-475 DQITGLY
+475 DKITGLLT
-482 SNADAGGN
+482 AGTVDNPGN
-490 AADVVT
+490 TLDLVT
-496 YQALIAKFNEAA
+496 YQALMAKLNAGAEQI
-508 LQVSQALAE
+508 LQM
-517 YSKPLNITIGGTTYA
+517 I
-532 YTGVQEV
+532 
-539 SLSLPTALPNP
+539 PTALPNP

-563 DGSEAKEVTIPTVPS
+563 DGSEAKEITIPTIPS

-583 NALTIK
+583 KALTIK

-596 YDGSEAKEINVSVEA
+596 YDGSAAKEINVSAEA

-624 AGDYTEFAPLNAGVA
+624 AGDYTEFAPLNAGVT
-639 AYLAAAKATY
+639 AYVAAAKATY

-687 MAEKTSWTQPS
+687 VAEKTGWTQPS

-737 RNVRDLGGWQCDGGI
+737 RNVRDLGGWPCDGGI

-801 SVLGDDV
+801 SVLGDGV
-808 EFISKPTANNAVGLL
+808 EFVSKPTANNAVGLL

-833 LNAIFSAVAADKPIY
+833 LNAIFTAVAADKPIY

-926 AQIDA
+926 TQIDVYRA
-931 FRTKMIY
+931 KMIY
-938 TGYIASGSGN
+938 TGYIATGSGN
-948 TTPTMYPVT
+948 TVPTTYPVT
-957 LTLTNCTSSNE
+957 LTLSSCTSSNE
-968 ASSAAAGAA
+968 ASSAVAGAA

-983 ASSGHTLGGITVTMG
+983 ASSGHTLGNITVTMG
-998 GTDISST
+998 GTNISST
-1005 AVSGSTVTISNVTG
+1005 AVSGSTVTIPNVTG
-1019 AIVITAAATA
+1019 AIVITATATA

-1036 LIPTSTDSTGAA
+1036 LIPTSTDSAGAA
-1048 FGTNGIKF
+1048 FGTNGIKS

-1061 SSGAESTSEL
+1061 SSGAESTSNL
-1071 SSYPNAGVT
+1071 SIFPSAGVT
-1080 GFMPITYGQ
+1080 GFMPVTYGQ

-1095 CYIPANTPSAA
+1095 CNIPANSPSAA
-1106 GASVSYCAFYDA
+1106 GASVCYCAFYDA
-1118 NYQCITSQYLST
+1118 SYQVITSQYLSAY
-1130 WYSNGYLTLAENN
+1130 YSNGYLTLDENN
-1143 HAKTLDTAAKTSPY
+1143 HAKTLNTAAKTSPY

-1167 SSAYFNND
+1167 SSCDFSGS

>member
-1 MLEFYVA
+1 MANL
-8 GQSLK
+8 S
-13 YYTPV
+13 
-18 IAADSLKF
+18 KF
-26 LTAQFHFIGDEW
+26 T
-38 DGYTRWA
+38 
-45 HFRKGETVYDIALD
+45 
-59 EDDRITEDD
+59 
-68 ALNLTAGEWDVYMT
+68 
-82 GTKDTARLTTVVVI
+82 
-96 MTVKES
+96 
-102 GLIDAPLHVIPQ
+102 
-114 SVAEQIDA
+114 
-122 KAAQALAVANAV
+122 
-134 KAAADAGKFNGKS
+134 
-147 FEVKG
+147 
-152 YYDDLEEL
+152 DDLDIIATLDTEPNDIGGLSADELKAKFDEAGNIIKKYINGTLIPEL
-160 AEAVPNPAAGE
+160 AGTNGAANIGIKTIAGLTGVLTVQAALEKIEQQMAEMTQGAVSDN
-171 SYGIGTAAPYH
+171 SIGTAKLINLA
-182 IYIWDGANG
+182 
-191 KWVDNGTIQGP
+191 V
-202 QGDPGAAG
+202 
-210 TTYTPHVD
+210 TTMKLADLAVT
-218 DNGNLSWTNDGG
+218 
-230 EENPETKN
+230 
-238 IKGPPGTPGS
+238 
-248 KGDPGESAYDAAKD
+248 AAK
-262 AGYTGT
+262 
-268 EATFYS
+268 
-274 AVAMMPSHH
+274 
-283 ERHLPDGADPIT
+283 L
-295 IKEGNIADGAV
+295 ADGAV
-306 SAEKIKD
+306 ESKKLKDLAVLTAKLADKAVTEAKLADKAVERRCIGDKAVGTSQLGDKCVGAGQVDDLAIPERCLAAGAVTEAKIKN
-313 KNVTAAKLA
+313 KNVSAAKLA

-341 SDTTIEGAR
+341 ADSTVDGAR

-372 AQSEELEVKRIQSA
+372 AQSEELDVKRIQSA

-455 TTDISANT
+455 
-463 EARHTHSNKSVL
+463 
-475 DQITGLY
+475 
-482 SNADAGGN
+482 
-490 AADVVT
+490 
-496 YQALIAKFNEAA
+496 
-508 LQVSQALAE
+508 
-517 YSKPLNITIGGTTYA
+517 
-532 YTGVQEV
+532 
-539 SLSLPTALPNP
+539 
-550 KPLTLTGGATGSY
+550 
-563 DGSEAKEVTIPTVPS
+563 S

-583 NALTIK
+583 KALTIK
-589 AGEAEIV
+589 AGETEIV
-596 YDGSEAKEINVSVEA
+596 YDGSAAKEINVSVEA

-624 AGDYTEFAPLNAGVA
+624 AGDYTEFAPLNAGVT
-639 AYLAAAKATY
+639 AYVAAAKATY

-687 MAEKTSWTQPS
+687 VAEKTGWTQPS

-737 RNVRDLGGWQCDGGI
+737 RNVRDLGGWPCDGGI

-801 SVLGDDV
+801 SVLGDGV
-808 EFISKPTANNAVGLL
+808 EFVSKPTANNAVGLL

-833 LNAIFSAVAADKPIY
+833 LNAIFTAVAADKPIY

-931 FRTKMIY
+931 FRSKMIY
-938 TGYIASGSGN
+938 TGYIATGSGS
-948 TTPTMYPVT
+948 TTPTTYPVT

-983 ASSGHTLGGITVTMG
+983 ASSGYTLGGITVTMG

-1005 AVSGSTVTISNVTG
+1005 VVSGSTVTIANVTG

-1036 LIPTSTDSTGAA
+1036 LIPTSTDSAGAA
-1048 FGTNGIKF
+1048 FGTNGIKS

-1061 SSGAESTSEL
+1061 SSGAESTSSL
-1071 SSYPNAGVT
+1071 SSFPNAGVT

-1095 CYIPANTPSAA
+1095 CNIPANSPSAA
-1106 GASVSYCAFYDA
+1106 GASVCYCAFYDA
-1118 NYQCITSQYLST
+1118 SYQCITSQYLSAY
-1130 WYSNGYLTLAENN
+1130 YSNGYLTLDENN
-1143 HAKTLDTAAKTSPY
+1143 HAKALTTAAKTSPY

-1167 SSAYFNND
+1167 SSCDFSGS

>member
-1 MLEFYVA
+1 MANL
-8 GQSLK
+8 S
-13 YYTPV
+13 
-18 IAADSLKF
+18 KF
-26 LTAQFHFIGDEW
+26 T
-38 DGYTRWA
+38 
-45 HFRKGETVYDIALD
+45 
-59 EDDRITEDD
+59 
-68 ALNLTAGEWDVYMT
+68 
-82 GTKDTARLTTVVVI
+82 
-96 MTVKES
+96 
-102 GLIDAPLHVIPQ
+102 
-114 SVAEQIDA
+114 
-122 KAAQALAVANAV
+122 
-134 KAAADAGKFNGKS
+134 
-147 FEVKG
+147 
-152 YYDDLEEL
+152 DDLDIIATLDTEPNDIGGLSADVLKAKFDEAGNIIKKYINETLIPEL
-160 AEAVPNPAAGE
+160 AGTDGAANIGIETIAGLTGVLTVQAALEKIEQQMAEMTQGAVSDN
-171 SYGIGTAAPYH
+171 SIGTAKLINLA
-182 IYIWDGANG
+182 
-191 KWVDNGTIQGP
+191 V
-202 QGDPGAAG
+202 
-210 TTYTPHVD
+210 TTMKLADLAVT
-218 DNGNLSWTNDGG
+218 
-230 EENPETKN
+230 
-238 IKGPPGTPGS
+238 
-248 KGDPGESAYDAAKD
+248 AAK
-262 AGYTGT
+262 
-268 EATFYS
+268 
-274 AVAMMPSHH
+274 
-283 ERHLPDGADPIT
+283 L
-295 IKEGNIADGAV
+295 ADGAV
-306 SAEKIKD
+306 ESKKLKDLAVLTAKLADKAVTEAKLADKAVERRCIGDKAVGTSQLGDKCVGAGQVDDLAIPERCLAAGAVTEAKIKN
-313 KNVTAAKLA
+313 KNVSAAKLA

-341 SDTTIEGAR
+341 ADSTVDGAR
-350 YKAELAITGCTAA
+350 YKAELSIAGCTAA

-372 AQSEELEVKRIQSA
+372 AQSEALDVKRIQSA

-416 SSGTA
+416 SSGIVS
-421 NYSGGDDTGTLT
+421 YSGGDDTGTLT

-440 LGYTPAKSTDIPTVP
+440 LGYTPAKSTDIPTV
-455 TTDISANT
+455 
-463 EARHTHSNKSVL
+463 
-475 DQITGLY
+475 
-482 SNADAGGN
+482 
-490 AADVVT
+490 
-496 YQALIAKFNEAA
+496 
-508 LQVSQALAE
+508 
-517 YSKPLNITIGGTTYA
+517 
-532 YTGVQEV
+532 
-539 SLSLPTALPNP
+539 LPNP
-550 KPLTLTGGATGSY
+550 KS
-563 DGSEAKEVTIPTVPS
+563 
-578 SLKNP
+578 
-583 NALTIK
+583 LTIK
-589 AGEAEIV
+589 AGEAEVV
-596 YDGSEAKEINVSVEA
+596 YDGSAAKEINVSVEA

-639 AYLAAAKATY
+639 AYLAAAKAAY

-681 TLEITS
+681 TLEVTS
-687 MAEKTSWTQPS
+687 VADKTGWTQPS

-737 RNVRDLGGWQCDGGI
+737 RNVRDLGGWPCDGGI
-752 VRYGRIFRGGQLSN
+752 VRYGRIFRGGQLSQ

-801 SVLGDDV
+801 SVLGDGV
-808 EFISKPTANNAVGLL
+808 EFVSKPTANNAVGLL

-833 LNAIFSAVAADKPIY
+833 LNAIFTAVAADKPIY

-926 AQIDA
+926 TQIDA
-931 FRTKMIY
+931 FRAKMIY

-948 TTPTMYPVT
+948 VTPTTYPVT

-968 ASSAAAGAA
+968 ASSATAGAA

-1036 LIPTSTDSTGAA
+1036 LIPTSTDSAGAA
-1048 FGTNGIKF
+1048 FGTNGIKS

-1061 SSGAESTSEL
+1061 SSGAESTSSL
-1071 SSYPNAGVT
+1071 SSFPNAGVT
-1080 GFMPITYGQ
+1080 GFMPVTYGQ

-1095 CYIPANTPSAA
+1095 CNILANSPSAA
-1106 GASVSYCAFYDA
+1106 GASVCYCAFYDA
-1118 NYQCITSQYLST
+1118 SYQVIMSQYLSVY
-1130 WYSNGYLTLAENN
+1130 YSNGYLTLDENN
-1143 HAKTLDTAAKTSPY
+1143 HAKTLNTAAKTSPY

-1167 SSAYFNND
+1167 SSCDFSGSA
-1175 PAIYAE
+1175 AIYAE